1 MSIQD
6 LHMFSAAS
14 MNDHSHMHLWVKGAS
29 LFIGQINSFVKHN
42 NFTLKIVDIY
52 TFDNESRNTLG
63 QVLNDNKSDKAN
75 PHNYHF
81 VYSYIFID
89 ICILLLQFLNLLLQE
104 CFVLRLLNR
113 HLY

>member
-42 NFTLKIVDIY
+42 NFALKIVDIY

-63 QVLNDNKSDKAN
+63 QVLNDNKSILRSGAMYYN
-75 PHNYHF
+75 QLSQILNNSI
-81 VYSYIFID
+81 VFILKH
-89 ICILLLQFLNLLLQE
+89 IKTVPL
-104 CFVLRLLNR
+104 VL
-113 HLY
+113 